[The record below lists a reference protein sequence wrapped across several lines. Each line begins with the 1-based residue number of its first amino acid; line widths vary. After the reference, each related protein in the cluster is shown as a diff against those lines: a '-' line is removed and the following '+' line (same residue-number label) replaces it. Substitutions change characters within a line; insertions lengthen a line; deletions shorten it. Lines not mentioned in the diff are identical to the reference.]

1 MSNRRSHFVPSWQTS
16 IRRSLLA
23 ALGVCA
29 LALLL
34 VLAVYTV
41 HAEDQ
46 KVTETRDATGE
57 DWPERPTNLQ
67 ASASH
72 DSVTLTWTASTDDTV
87 THYAVLR
94 RDRKTDDGG
103 VFKVIDSNA
112 GPETSYTDDTVSPK
126 GSYVYRVKAVNAT
139 GVSQWS
145 SYASADIPAEADP
158 ADLAPSNLTA
168 LSATGPP
175 PAVELAWDAPAE
187 DSESVTGYEVLR
199 AQGGGDLATLVADTG
214 SADTSYTD
222 APATKAGE
230 TYNYVVVAL
239 RGEEK
244 SRQSN
249 LATVGFPP
257 ALPTGLT
264 TSATHDAVTLTWDD
278 PGDDSITHYEVYRRV
293 TGQDSLGDF
302 ELIETDTGSAE
313 AGYTDDDVSPETR
326 YTYRVKAVNAHG
338 ASRWS
343 GYSSV
348 TTPEAPAPDSKQAKS
363 ELDPASLAPSG
374 LSARAVFDDAVSAGV
389 ELTWEAPAQD
399 AESVTGYEILR
410 ARGDGEPTTLVA
422 DTGSTGTSFTD
433 AAATEAGESYVYR
446 VKAVRGQE
454 RSQVSEEARASVPQ
468 LASGGSQSLVAASQS
483 AEVTKQQI
491 WSATITVGANNTFT
505 GFQFGISDSSLS
517 ERIITFDGV
526 RYRVDTL
533 ALIKS
538 NGALSIDFHKRLPQ
552 ALVNHWT
559 LVAGGIEYQF
569 ANAFTHSS
577 TQNKVFLWHNPGLT
591 WSVGEEISVSL
602 KAEQNVD
609 ASGTVVIVGKPH
621 VGQTLTADTS
631 GIEDLN
637 GVPNRFAYQWKAGD
651 SDIPGATG
659 STYTLQPAD
668 KGKTI
673 KVEVNFT
680 DDAGYGESL
689 TSGATPAVGELHVR
703 EVWTA
708 KMTVG
713 TGPSGQLGYHQTDY
727 EGSSLTDTSFTTS
740 AGDHTVRQVSI
751 HGSEIRFTISG
762 RLPEVAEEDW
772 LLYLGN
778 LQFPLANASKQT
790 SPLITAFS
798 WSQPKPTWQ
807 SGDKVDVALW
817 RVNLPATGAPAIKG
831 ATQVG
836 DLLSV
841 DITRIRDSDGIPED
855 VAFTYQWFSRDGDDD
870 VDISGATGSSYVVT
884 GQEPSNFLRVR
895 VTFTDGNG
903 FDETV
908 VSNAAV
914 WPQLREIWTA
924 ALTAGQQ
931 SLINRTGFGVDYEG
945 GALSDTTFTFAGTD
959 YTIFIIDTSP
969 GGRLGINMNASFAE
983 GDASRL
989 ILDVGGHPFRFSD
1002 RDPAQGDLDILPS
1015 HTSALVWADSGISWS
1030 RGDVV
1035 RLALKTTNLSAEGAR
1050 VIRGAPRVD
1059 DVLTVDTSGITD
1071 GNGIPDDVVFSYQ
1084 WFYRDADE
1092 DRDFP
1097 GATGPSFPLDASHL
1111 GKLIGVKV
1119 SFIDADGY
1127 AESVVADP
1135 TTAVGERAH
1144 RFWNATILVGASAQE
1159 NVEGFGYSNQGFFT
1173 FSSITNGTV
1182 TYGSNA
1188 YYIELIG
1195 WFLLD
1200 SGSGLRIRF
1209 TNELPDDAV
1218 DDWVLDVR
1226 GLEFFLSEATAS
1238 AQFPGRSFFW
1248 DNVELDWSD
1257 GDKVLLW
1264 LKVVNN
1270 RLAEGAPVILGAP
1283 RVDDVLTADTS
1294 GITDAN
1300 GVPEDV
1306 VFSYQW
1312 FRGDTSQDIS
1322 GATGASLLLDASHL
1336 GGTIGVKVSFTDGFG
1351 FEESVTSEVTA
1362 VKERAHK
1369 FWTSTLTATG
1379 SPDLEPL
1386 RVVGYPEP
1394 LFPGSSLTDPAVT
1407 YGPTSYSVEYI
1418 GLTGSDE
1425 TSLVVR
1431 FSQAP
1436 SQGEIDAWIL
1446 DVDGKEY
1453 FLSQTTSQSTSD
1465 PDRTFTW
1472 ESSGLSWSDGD
1483 VLSLA
1488 LKVLNQ
1494 PAEGIG
1500 ITGEP
1505 GVGNTL
1511 SADITGITDPD
1522 GIPEGVDFTYQW
1534 VSFDGVVVR
1543 DIPGATGPSYTITRD
1558 REGDVL
1564 GVRVGFTDSRGFQET
1579 VTSGPVVSPQSG
1591 DLWVAALTVGRN
1603 AALNQNGFGEDFA
1616 GGALTD
1622 ATFSHAGKDYTFSS
1636 ISHDS
1641 NGALQLLLEPELT
1654 ELDANLLDFYVR
1666 VHPFHFSNRSSSESS
1681 LNLNDSGQALIVWA
1695 DATLIWSEGE
1705 VIRLA
1710 LKAANQPAEGMPV
1723 IKGAPRVDDVLTA
1736 DTSAITDGNG
1746 IPGDVVFS
1754 YQWFDGATLQD
1765 IPGATGAT
1773 LPLDSSYLDLTIGV
1787 RVGFTDAE
1795 GYEESVTSEVT
1806 VPVEERAFKFWT
1818 STLTA
1823 TELPGSPIPNVG
1835 YPYPGSSLSE
1845 ATVTFG
1851 AIAYSVESIRLTGSD
1866 ETSLVVRFSQA
1877 PSQGEID
1884 AWILDVDGTEYF
1896 LSQTTSQSTSDPD
1909 RTFIWESS
1917 GLSWSDGDVLSLA
1930 LKVLNQPAEG
1940 RPGISGTRKFGE
1952 TLTAGTSD
1960 ITDPNGIPDGAFTY
1974 QWFSV
1979 DLGGAETDIPG
1990 ATGPSYTIPRDQEGD
2005 FLGVRVGFTDSLGFD
2020 ESGNQRGGAMAES
2033 RRNLGGPNDGGAT
2046 FRFPDPGWIR
2056 K

>member
-924 ALTAGQQ
+924 ALTAGQK

-945 GALSDTTFTFAGTD
+945 GALSDTTFTWAGTD
-959 YTIFIIDTSP
+959 YRISTIDTSP

-989 ILDVGGHPFRFSD
+989 ILDVGGHRFRFSD
-1002 RDPAQGDLDILPS
+1002 RDPAQSNLDIPPS

-1035 RLALKTTNLSAEGAR
+1035 RLALKTTNLSAEGAP

-1071 GNGIPDDVVFSYQ
+1071 GNGIPDDDVFSYQ

-1144 RFWNATILVGASAQE
+1144 RFWTATVTVTRTTIGTVD
-1159 NVEGFGYSNQGFFT
+1159 GFGYSTGLGYPGSALT
-1173 FSSITNGTV
+1173 DRTV
-1182 TYGSNA
+1182 TYGSNT
-1188 YYIELIG
+1188 YTVELIQLVRTAG
-1195 WFLLD
+1195 TGQTHL
-1200 SGSGLRIRF
+1200 GIRF
-1209 TNELPDDAV
+1209 VTEVPDDAV
-1218 DDWVLDVR
+1218 DAWILDVGGR
-1226 GLEFFLSEATAS
+1226 EFFFSQAGESATN
-1238 AQFPGRSFFW
+1238 PGRSFAF
-1248 DNVELDWSD
+1248 DNSGLSWSD
-1257 GDKVLLW
+1257 GDKIPLS
-1264 LKVVNN
+1264 LKVLNSPVAG
-1270 RLAEGAPVILGAP
+1270 RPVIKGAP
-1283 RVDDVLTADTS
+1283 RVDDVLIADTS

-1300 GVPEDV
+1300 GIPDDV

-1369 FWTSTLTATG
+1369 FWTSTLTVTG

-1522 GIPEGVDFTYQW
+1522 GIPEGVAFTYQW

-1564 GVRVGFTDSRGFQET
+1564 GVRVGFTDSLGFQEI

-1591 DLWVAALTVGRN
+1591 ELWVAALTVGRN

-1681 LNLNDSGQALIVWA
+1681 LDLNDSGQALIVWGRRDA
-1695 DATLIWSEGE
+1695 DLVRGRRHQAGPEGS
-1705 VIRLA
+1705 
-1710 LKAANQPAEGMPV
+1710 QPARRGHARH
-1723 IKGAPRVDDVLTA
+1723 KGGAPGGRRA
-1736 DTSAITDGNG
+1736 DG
-1746 IPGDVVFS
+1746 
-1754 YQWFDGATLQD
+1754 
-1765 IPGATGAT
+1765 
-1773 LPLDSSYLDLTIGV
+1773 
-1787 RVGFTDAE
+1787 RH
-1795 GYEESVTSEVT
+1795 
-1806 VPVEERAFKFWT
+1806 
-1818 STLTA
+1818 
-1823 TELPGSPIPNVG
+1823 VG
-1835 YPYPGSSLSE
+1835 YHRRETAYPGTSSSPTSGSTAPPSRTSPAQPEPLSHW
-1845 ATVTFG
+1845 TPPTW
-1851 AIAYSVESIRLTGSD
+1851 T
-1866 ETSLVVRFSQA
+1866 
-1877 PSQGEID
+1877 
-1884 AWILDVDGTEYF
+1884 
-1896 LSQTTSQSTSDPD
+1896 
-1909 RTFIWESS
+1909 
-1917 GLSWSDGDVLSLA
+1917 
-1930 LKVLNQPAEG
+1930 
-1940 RPGISGTRKFGE
+1940 
-1952 TLTAGTSD
+1952 
-1960 ITDPNGIPDGAFTY
+1960 
-1974 QWFSV
+1974 
-1979 DLGGAETDIPG
+1979 
-1990 ATGPSYTIPRDQEGD
+1990 
-2005 FLGVRVGFTDSLGFD
+2005 
-2020 ESGNQRGGAMAES
+2020 
-2033 RRNLGGPNDGGAT
+2033 
-2046 FRFPDPGWIR
+2046 
-2056 K
+2056 